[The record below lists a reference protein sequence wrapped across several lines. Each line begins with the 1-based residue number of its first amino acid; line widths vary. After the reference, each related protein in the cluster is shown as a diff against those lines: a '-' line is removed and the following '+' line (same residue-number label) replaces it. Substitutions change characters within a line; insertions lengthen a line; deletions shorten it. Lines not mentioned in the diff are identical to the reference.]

1 MGTLG
6 EGTRAR
12 AGRTVLLVE
21 DDPDVRDVLE
31 DELESGGYNVI
42 PAANGKQALDFLT
55 LNRPEKA
62 DVVILDLM
70 MPMVSGWEVLD
81 QMHANPQL
89 AEIPVIVLSAVSL
102 ERPDA
107 QGMRGARPKGSV
119 PKGSVPLGSVNVRK
133 FIPKPF
139 SLRQIFDALSGCFG
153 PRSLEKGADKVP

>member
-1 MGTLG
+1 MGLPG
-6 EGTRAR
+6 EGSRGQR
-12 AGRTVLLVE
+12 GRTVLLVE

-31 DELESGGYNVI
+31 DELEDGGYNVI

-81 QMHANPQL
+81 QMHADPQL
-89 AEIPVIVLSAVSL
+89 AEIPVIVLSAMSL
-102 ERPDA
+102 DRPDP
-107 QGMRGARPKGSV
+107 QGGKQRRQRPTT
-119 PKGSVPLGSVNVRK
+119 VNVRQ

-139 SLRQIFDALSGCFG
+139 SLRQIFDALSGVFG
-153 PRSLEKGADKVP
+153 PGRVEQTP

>member
-1 MGTLG
+1 MTTSG
-6 EGTRAR
+6 EGRR
-12 AGRTVLLVE
+12 SRSGRTVLLVE

-31 DELESGGYNVI
+31 DELEQGGYTVI
-42 PAANGKQALDFLT
+42 PAANGKQALDFLI

-81 QMHANPQL
+81 RMHANPQL

-102 ERPDA
+102 DRPDA
-107 QGMRGARPKGSV
+107 LGGRPRGT
-119 PKGSVPLGSVNVRK
+119 VNVRK

-139 SLRQIFDALSGCFG
+139 SLRQIFDALSGCLD
-153 PRSLEKGADKVP
+153 PGAAVDPV

>member
-1 MGTLG
+1 MGLPGAG
-6 EGTRAR
+6 EGSRAKGAKGAK

-31 DELESGGYNVI
+31 DELEDGGYTVF
-42 PAANGKQALDFLT
+42 PAANGKQALDFLI

-89 AEIPVIVLSAVSL
+89 ADIPVIVLSAMSL
-102 ERPDA
+102 DRPEP
-107 QGMRGARPKGSV
+107 QGGGRGAAVRPVST
-119 PKGSVPLGSVNVRK
+119 VNVRR

-139 SLRQIFDALSGCFG
+139 SLAQIF
-153 PRSLEKGADKVP
+153 